1 LLLNTNKIA
10 HILFNLLSYFTLLCL
25 YFCPLESLRECLS
38 IFIVS
43 NLGTLS
49 LNYLKNE
56 LTEIFTPKIIPLF
69 TNKIENADL
78 ILSLLPTIDIIVPS
92 DQEELVISYPLE
104 ENDRMNLLHV
114 MRKCLLKKITV
125 PIENIDLASTK
136 AALILDL

>member
-1 LLLNTNKIA
+1 MLLNTNKIA
-10 HILFNLLSYFTLLCL
+10 HILFNLLSYFILLCL

-43 NLGTLS
+43 NLGNLS

-104 ENDRMNLLHV
+104 ENDRMNLLYV